1 MTPEGLEPPA
11 LGFGILRAAIA
22 PWRREPGRAGRDHS
36 WVLRF
41 QPEKKKSFVFKKK
54 FYLTPEGFE
63 PPALGFGIPRAAIAP
78 WRRGGLGSTSRS
90 CTRPSQKKK
99 KKLKLKKKKELF
111 NS

>member
-36 WVLRF
+36 WLFRF
-41 QPEKKKSFVFKKK
+41 QPKKKNIFKKK
-54 FYLTPEGFE
+54 IYLTPEGFE

-90 CTRPSQKKK
+90 CTRPS
-99 KKLKLKKKKELF
+99 
-111 NS
+111 